1 MTIYEPVLEI
11 TDWVAKPLAPSPIT
25 STLTPPAALP
35 HPPQPPFQTTTII
48 GFFNEEELL
57 IIADAL
63 EAQEQFLVSAKAT
76 KSTGAWGSIKSFFSN
91 TYVQYIG
98 LGLAT
103 ALVLAVAVTLAVIV
117 IKKMRASKADK
128 QGTASQEEEKG
139 LLQPYDAVV

>member
-1 MTIYEPVLEI
+1 MNKLFIALVAFIAFICVASVNATITQQDLLGVDELNLLQQQI
-11 TDWVAKPLAPSPIT
+11 
-25 STLTPPAALP
+25 
-35 HPPQPPFQTTTII
+35 QM